1 MITLYIDDDLEDI
14 EIFHEA
20 LLKVYPN
27 AVFYTASDGCEG
39 FKVLEQITIV
49 PDLIFLDVNMPRM
62 NGREFLK
69 QIKEKTTYRSIPVIM
84 YSTTSHQE
92 EIRAFK
98 KLGAYDF
105 IKKPDSFE
113 ALQETLKGIMEAHT

>member
-20 LLKVYPN
+20 LLKVDPN